1 MDEAHIDY
9 CKECL
14 KDHEIRLRDI
24 EKNNK
29 EQVKLY
35 VEREKLDIKINALD
49 DKCDFKFQALEKLL
63 EAKVVEV
70 KTEQKVEKK
79 ESKSDIYAAIGMIIS
94 IGTFIIL
101 LFKVVL

>member
-1 MDEAHIDY
+1 MDEAHLDY
-9 CKECL
+9 CRECL
-14 KDHEIRLRDI
+14 KDHEVRLRDI

-35 VEREKLDIKINALD
+35 VEREKLDLKINSLD

-70 KTEQKVEKK
+70 KTEHKTEKK
-79 ESKSDIYAAIGMIIS
+79 ENRSDVYAAIGMVIS
-94 IGTFIIL
+94 IGTFLIL
-101 LFKVVL
+101 VWKLT